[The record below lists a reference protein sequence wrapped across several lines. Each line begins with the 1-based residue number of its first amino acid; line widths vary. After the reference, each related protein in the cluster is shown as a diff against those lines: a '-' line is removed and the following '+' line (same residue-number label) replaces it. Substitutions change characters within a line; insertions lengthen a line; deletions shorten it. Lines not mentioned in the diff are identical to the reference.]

1 MCVLK
6 EAELNQ
12 TVREM
17 FKCSFTE
24 ECVHHTNLTF
34 WTNHPSV
41 AEAGQFLKA
50 KFSAY
55 APGCWR
61 QKHFNQS
68 RNDWNALQ
76 WVSSRQNAVAS
87 QKAVNGTKNI
97 NLMSNNITSCFFNW
111 DTIVK
116 GRWLFNTL
124 DQYSDIVFEFTKF
137 MIYGSVR

>member
-1 MCVLK
+1 MWQRVKCSDRTRQNRSSSARQMCFFFKEVLHK
-6 EAELNQ
+6 VSKISSVCPEGSRKQ

-17 FKCSFTE
+17 FQCSFTE

-41 AEAGQFLKA
+41 AEAGWFLKA

-55 APGCWR
+55 APVCCR

-76 WVSSRQNAVAS
+76 WVSSRQNTVTS
-87 QKAVNGTKNI
+87 QKAVNGTKKKKI
-97 NLMSNNITSCFFNW
+97 WCL
-111 DTIVK
+111 TI
-116 GRWLFNTL
+116 
-124 DQYSDIVFEFTKF
+124 
-137 MIYGSVR
+137 